1 MRGELVTFKGVN
13 EGIFINIQG
22 NNLEA
27 IKEELHKK
35 MKTSL
40 SFYKGT
46 NIIGIKAENLSPR
59 DIMDIKLTLKYK
71 YDLSISEDELPKH
84 IREASK
90 NIQDKNEEASMEGIF
105 EGINCGM
112 TKFVNMT
119 IRSGQVEM
127 YPGNIVIVGDVNPGG
142 LIQAKGNI
150 IVLGSLRGVAHAGM
164 GGNEKAIVAAYD
176 LQPTQ
181 LRISDI
187 IVRSP
192 DEKTK
197 SYKLPEIARIKN
209 DKVII
214 EPYLPN
220 K

>member
-1 MRGELVTFKGVN
+1 MKEELITFKGIN
-13 EGIFINIQG
+13 EGIFIDIEG
-22 NNLEA
+22 NDMEA
-27 IKEELHKK
+27 IKKEINKK

-46 NIIGIKAENLSPR
+46 TIIGIRSEELSPR
-59 DIMDIKLTLKYK
+59 DIIDIKFILKHK
-71 YDLSISEDELPKH
+71 YDLYISEEELL
-84 IREASK
+84 K
-90 NIQDKNEEASMEGIF
+90 NIIEVSESIRDEKLEESMEGIF
-105 EGINCGM
+105 EGIDCGM
-112 TKFVNMT
+112 TKFINRT
-119 IRSGQVEM
+119 IRSGQVEV

-142 LIQAKGNI
+142 LIEAKGNI
-150 IVLGSLRGVAHAGM
+150 IVLGSLKGVAHAGI
-164 GGNEKAIVAAYD
+164 GGNTKSIVAAYN

-192 DEKTK
+192 DKEIGASKF
-197 SYKLPEIARIKN
+197 PEMAKIK
-209 DKVII
+209 DGKVII